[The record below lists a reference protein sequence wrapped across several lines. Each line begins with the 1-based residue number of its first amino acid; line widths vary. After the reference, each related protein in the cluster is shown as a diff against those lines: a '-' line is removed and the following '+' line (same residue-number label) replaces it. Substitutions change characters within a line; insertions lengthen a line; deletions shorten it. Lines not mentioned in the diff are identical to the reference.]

1 MRLADSARFQS
12 ADEAP
17 VVAAAFCCPYCLRSA
32 SSVEL
37 GLSLDDGTSVA
48 DCRCDRC
55 DAGWVI
61 ALNAM
66 QTLRMR
72 LCPPAGVVLIQPRL
86 RAREQS
92 GG

>member
-1 MRLADSARFQS
+1 MLVADIARFQCTD
-12 ADEAP
+12 AAP

-37 GLSLDDGTSVA
+37 SLSADDGTSDA
-48 DCRCDRC
+48 DCRCEAC
-55 DAGWVI
+55 DARWPV

-72 LCPPAGVVLIQPRL
+72 LWPPDRLVVM
-86 RAREQS
+86 
-92 GG
+92 